1 MASLTN
7 SCGDGT
13 ACLTPVT
20 AGNSTANKGNVHAF
34 AEGDEPTV
42 WDLLDFVNPL
52 QHIPVVNLIY
62 RELTGDKIGALPQI
76 VGGALLGG
84 PVGALSAIVNV
95 AVQETTGKDIG
106 GQVMA
111 MLSGEEEAPTT
122 AKTKLADSATP
133 NTSAPTATA
142 TDSGGSGA
150 TDAGNAAPPGDATAK
165 PHGRIEV
172 STPPPSDHFVP
183 YDSAPA
189 AVLPEAQAAAQQ
201 AKATEETAAAAPKVS
216 EAARPSPR
224 TSGSRLKMPPRVTP
238 TPPVTASALGRVS
251 RDAVKPGAP
260 SQAAHS
266 GTLPPIGVPP
276 LAGAESGGKAD
287 QEALATPGP
296 TAPRHAISASDS
308 VRPEANPSNTADFVG
323 KFMSAMDKYD
333 KASRL
338 SPAAAAAAATT
349 PKKAAN

>member
-1 MASLTN
+1 MIEPTKTTSSQSAPEQASQAAASRRTAAMSFQDWVTSGSSEETFGQANLWRSEKPAAPSAPVAAVPPVARQTADTTMTTTAPTISAASTTAAAAPTSPVPVVAPSSAPSVAAPSRTTAPEAKAAAPKAAPPEAKATAPEVAVASLTN

-20 AGNSTANKGNVHAF
+20 AGNSTTNQGNVHAF

-122 AKTKLADSATP
+122 DKTKLADSAPP
-133 NTSAPTATA
+133 NTPAPTATA

-172 STPPPSDHFVP
+172 STPPPSCLL
-183 YDSAPA
+183 Y
-189 AVLPEAQAAAQQ
+189 
-201 AKATEETAAAAPKVS
+201 
-216 EAARPSPR
+216 
-224 TSGSRLKMPPRVTP
+224 TSRRG
-238 TPPVTASALGRVS
+238 
-251 RDAVKPGAP
+251 
-260 SQAAHS
+260 
-266 GTLPPIGVPP
+266 
-276 LAGAESGGKAD
+276 
-287 QEALATPGP
+287 
-296 TAPRHAISASDS
+296 
-308 VRPEANPSNTADFVG
+308 
-323 KFMSAMDKYD
+323 
-333 KASRL
+333 
-338 SPAAAAAAATT
+338 
-349 PKKAAN
+349 